1 MRHLF
6 HFERRHEPLASP
18 QRFSTRLLRN
28 GMWAAIVVL
37 GWLAI
42 GTAGYAMFEG
52 LPLIDA
58 YLNAAMILSGM
69 GPVDILKES
78 GAKIFAGLYA
88 IFSGMLI
95 FGIAGLALAPV
106 FHRVLHRF
114 HVEEREDSE

>member
-18 QRFSTRLLRN
+18 QRFSSRLLRN
-28 GMWAAIVVL
+28 GMWAAIVII

-42 GTAGYAMFEG
+42 GTAGYGLFEG

-78 GAKIFAGLYA
+78 SAKIFAGLYA

-114 HVEEREDSE
+114 HVEERDDGE